1 MALSQIKSGALLSYV
16 SLFIG
21 SCISIVY
28 TPIML
33 RLLGQSEYG
42 LMTLANSVVGYLS
55 LLNLGLGSAI
65 VRYISKYKAENDKE
79 REYGLMTLFATVF
92 LAISFIMLL
101 AGGILIA
108 NAHYI
113 FNETLTSN
121 EFQRLKILMGLMTFN
136 MAIGVNS
143 SVFYAVVMAYERFI
157 FTKVV
162 GIINTVINPLI
173 MLPLL
178 YSGYQS
184 VGMTVASTILNI
196 INVAIVVF
204 YCFYKLK
211 VRLKWVKFDK
221 PFLKELF
228 GFSFYII
235 LAMIVDKVY
244 WGTDQMILGAVSGT
258 ESVAIYN
265 VGANFTT
272 YFMTFSTAISGLF
285 LPRLTEMTT
294 RKATDQEF
302 TDIFIK
308 VGRVQFLILA
318 FVLGGFI
325 TLGEP
330 FICLWAGYDY
340 KESYLIALV
349 ILIPF
354 IIPLIQNIG
363 LQLMYARNQHKFRS
377 ILLFIIAIVNVALS
391 IPLAKI
397 FGGIGCAMVTGISY
411 ILGQGFILNWFYQTK
426 MKLNIIRFWK
436 EILLMCIPFTLIL
449 ILSFLIFNYINC
461 NNWKIFLISTGIY
474 CVVYILLMWKFA
486 MNRFEHQLILGYI
499 PFINKKK

>member
-42 LMTLANSVVGYLS
+42 LMTLANSVIGYLS
-55 LLNLGLGSAI
+55 LLNLGIGSAM
-65 VRYISKYKAENDKE
+65 VRYISKYKAKNDKE

-92 LAISFIMLL
+92 LGISFIILL

-113 FNETLTSN
+113 FDKTLTPN

-157 FTKVV
+157 FTKLV

-178 YSGYQS
+178 YNGYQS
-184 VGMTVASTILNI
+184 IGMTVASTILNI

-204 YCFYKLK
+204 YCFHQLK

-235 LAMIVDKVY
+235 FAMIVDKIY

-258 ESVAIYN
+258 EAVAIYN

-325 TLGEP
+325 TLGKP

-340 KESYLIALV
+340 KESYFIALV

-377 ILLFIIAIVNVALS
+377 IVLFFIAIVNVAVS
-391 IPLAKI
+391 IPLAKTL
-397 FGGIGCAMVTGISY
+397 GGLGCALATGVSY
-411 ILGQGFILNWFYQTK
+411 ILGQGFVLNWFYQKK
-426 MKLNIIRFWK
+426 MKLNVVRFWK
-436 EILLMCIPFTLIL
+436 EISVMCIPLTLTL
-449 ILSFLIFNYINC
+449 VLSSLIFNYLNC
-461 NNWKIFLISTGIY
+461 DNWKIFLISTCIY
-474 CVVYILLMWKFA
+474 CAIYISIMWKFS
-486 MNRFEHQLILGYI
+486 MNNFEHQLILEYI
-499 PFINKKK
+499 PINRKK